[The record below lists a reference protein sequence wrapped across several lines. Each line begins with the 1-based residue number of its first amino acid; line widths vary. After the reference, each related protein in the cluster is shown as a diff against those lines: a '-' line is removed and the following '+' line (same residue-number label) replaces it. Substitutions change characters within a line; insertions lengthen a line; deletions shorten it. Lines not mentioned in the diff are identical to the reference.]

1 MNIPVG
7 LTKLRRLY
15 QASMLERMHIAQLIK
30 KVEIETEEDGTIL
43 LESVVAHFPGTTT
56 IKYKSPSGTG

>member
-1 MNIPVG
+1 MYIW
-7 LTKLRRLY
+7 L
-15 QASMLERMHIAQLIK
+15 